1 MCNLVFLFCSLRC
14 SSVYLVFYCN
24 MFGEALSACLP
35 TALNASSGWSCVS
48 YAWEFWA
55 MILLKVFSVPL
66 SYLSSYSFPTEI
78 SKFSFTSEIM
88 RLLSAL
94 SYCFF
99 FSCLFQLSCL
109 QVLMLYLLLSWSNL
123 YAKVFFITRISIW
136 LFYISLY
143 WIHHSFS
150 CVVFNISLSSLLFIP
165 FWVIEDFVPLWLLEH
180 SFNPSLP
187 LIVWDF
193 IYFYSLEPSLWSC
206 WILIFIA
213 LVFLHWTLYILDY
226 FHWFIL

>member
-1 MCNLVFLFCSLRC
+1 MLPLDDHGFPVSGNFEPWFYWKCSLCPCLIFPPTR
-14 SSVYLVFYCN
+14 SLPR
-24 MFGEALSACLP
+24 SASL
-35 TALNASSGWSCVS
+35 ASHQRLC
-48 YAWEFWA
+48 
-55 MILLKVFSVPL
+55 VFSLHFLIV
-66 SYLSSYSFPTEI
+66 S
-78 SKFSFTSEIM
+78 
-88 RLLSAL
+88 
-94 SYCFF
+94 F

-193 IYFYSLEPSLWSC
+193 IYSHSLEPSLWSC

>member
-24 MFGEALSACLP
+24 MFGEVLSACLP

-66 SYLSSYSFPTEI
+66 PYLSSYSFPTEI
-78 SKFSFTSEIM
+78 SKFSFTSEIV
-88 RLLSAL
+88 RVLASL

-99 FSCLFQLSCL
+99 FFLVCFSSLVFRSWCSAFRF
-109 QVLMLYLLLSWSNL
+109 LYLIS
-123 YAKVFFITRISIW
+123 VQRFFFFITRISIW

-150 CVVFNISLSSLLFIP
+150 CVVFNISLSSLLLSP
-165 FWVIEDFVPLWLLEH
+165 FKSLKTLCLFGFWNILLILPFHSLSGTLSTFTLWNH
-180 SFNPSLP
+180 YCGVVGF
-187 LIVWDF
+187 
-193 IYFYSLEPSLWSC
+193 
-206 WILIFIA
+206 
-213 LVFLHWTLYILDY
+213 
-226 FHWFIL
+226 WFS